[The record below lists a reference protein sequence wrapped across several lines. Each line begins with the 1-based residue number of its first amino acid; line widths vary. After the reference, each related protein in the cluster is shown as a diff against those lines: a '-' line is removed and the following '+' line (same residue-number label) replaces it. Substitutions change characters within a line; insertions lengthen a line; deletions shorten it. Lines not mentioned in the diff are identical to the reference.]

1 MSITESH
8 PTKVATPRAKLTED
22 DVRVIRSSTDRDAV
36 LAVRFDVSQ
45 MCIWQ
50 CRNRLTWKHVE

>member
-1 MSITESH
+1 MSIIES
-8 PTKVATPRAKLTED
+8 TTQKIRTPRAKLTED
-22 DVRVIRSSTDRDAV
+22 DVRAIRTSTDRDAV
-36 LAVRFDVSQ
+36 LAVRFEVSQ